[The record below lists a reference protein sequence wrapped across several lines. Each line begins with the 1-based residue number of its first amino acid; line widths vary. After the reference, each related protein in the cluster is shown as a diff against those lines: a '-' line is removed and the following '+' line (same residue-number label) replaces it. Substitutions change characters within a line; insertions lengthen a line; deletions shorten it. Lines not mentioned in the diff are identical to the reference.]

1 MKLEL
6 FLNRMIPENK
16 AKKIPCFSDLIS
28 LNTLMLTSDSF
39 IEIESMLSEMDV
51 ILNELDIGIQ
61 LKWLRKKNLKVF
73 KELEL
78 KVIEA
83 YFSHPYVI
91 QAITAGKA
99 TLFPHA
105 RFLSDI
111 NFDLLEPVICLNER
125 ILTDGQ

>member
-1 MKLEL
+1 MKLEQ
-6 FLNRMIPENK
+6 FLNRMIPENTE
-16 AKKIPCFSDLIS
+16 KKIPCFSNLIS
-28 LNTLMLTSDSF
+28 LNTLMLTLNSF
-39 IEIESMLSEMDV
+39 EEIESILNEMD
-51 ILNELDIGIQ
+51 ITLNELDIGIQ

-91 QAITAGKA
+91 QKITAGNA

-105 RFLSDI
+105 KVLSDI

-125 ILTDGQ
+125 IFTDGQ